1 MSTRGVQVGK
11 NNYIDFDEFNTTMV
25 EEVGPQSNGEQITDI
40 ANFVVTTVKSAFSR
54 VLNILEREKR

>member
-25 EEVGPQSNGEQITDI
+25 EEVGLQSNGEQITDI